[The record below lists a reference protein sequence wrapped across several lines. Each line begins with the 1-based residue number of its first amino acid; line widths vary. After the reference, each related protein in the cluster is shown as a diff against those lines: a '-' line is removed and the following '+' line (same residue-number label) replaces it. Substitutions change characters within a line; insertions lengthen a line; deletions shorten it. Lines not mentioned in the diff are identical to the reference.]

1 MTNQIADRTWS
12 DLPISPGEVLS
23 EEIEALGMTQKDLAL
38 SLGRPLQVVNEIVRG
53 KKAITEETA
62 LELERVLGVGAHVWL
77 GLEST
82 YKLTLARNRERE
94 QIQGA
99 VDWLTG
105 FPIKEMA
112 KRNWIPKLRN
122 KEEQVRAVLSFFGV
136 ASVDAYHK
144 KVHAAAFRFSEKAK
158 TSPGALAAWLRRGE
172 LEARTVETG
181 RFDAELLLEA
191 AHKARSLTTSGPEA
205 FAPQLERLFSE
216 AGVAFTVVPEFPKTG
231 ANGVAR
237 WLNAKKDKA
246 LIQLNL
252 RYSWADIF
260 WFTLFHEVA
269 HLLLHKRQNI
279 IVDGA
284 DISGDPAIEQE
295 ANQWARDFL
304 IAPDA
309 WQDFLDGQDLSHT
322 AVVEF
327 AADAGISTSI
337 VVGRLQKEKL
347 VPYSALTEL
356 KTRFTWVERAAA

>member
-1 MTNQIADRTWS
+1 MTNQIAERIWS
-12 DLPISPGEVLS
+12 DLPIHPGEVLS
-23 EEIEALGMTQKDLAL
+23 EELEALGMTQTDLATA
-38 SLGRPLQVVNEIVRG
+38 LGRPLQVVNEIIRG
-53 KKAITEETA
+53 KKGITEDTA
-62 LELERVLGVGAHVWL
+62 LGLERVLGIGAHVWL

-82 YKLTLARNRERE
+82 YHLTLARIREHD

-112 KRNWIPKLRN
+112 KRGWIPKLRN
-122 KEEQVRAVLSFFGV
+122 KEEQVRAVFSYFGV

-144 KVHAAAFRFSEKAK
+144 TVHAAAFRFSEKAK
-158 TSPGALAAWLRRGE
+158 ASPGALRGE
-172 LEARTVETG
+172 LEARSIETSQ
-181 RFDAELLLEA
+181 FDAELLLEA
-191 AHKARSLTTSGPEA
+191 AHQARSLTASSPEA
-205 FAPQLERLFSE
+205 FAPQLERIFGE
-216 AGVAFTVVPEFPKTG
+216 AGVAFIVVPELPKTG

-237 WLNAKKDKA
+237 WLNRRKA

-252 RYSWADIF
+252 RYRWADIF

-269 HLLLHKRQNI
+269 HLLHHKDRHI

-284 DISGDPAIEQE
+284 DINGDPAIEQE
-295 ANQWARDFL
+295 ANEWARDFL

-327 AADAGISTSI
+327 AADTGISTSI

-347 VPYSALTEL
+347 IPYSALAEL